1 MAAIA
6 GTSVPTVSKVLR
18 GGTDVSPQMRLKVMD
33 AVRTVGYTRRGRS
46 AGERLR
52 DKPDAP
58 STIEVVV
65 NHVEGTWMNR
75 VLVGV
80 EYEAAAAGLDVV
92 ITLARENHDWTSR
105 LLRRHSAGAVVV
117 LVDPSSSQFK
127 ALSAAGIP
135 VVLIDPMSRPPD
147 GTVSVGV
154 ANWDGGRIAAEHLL
168 SLGHTRIGIVAG
180 DRRHLYSRARVD
192 GFRAAAEAPV
202 PSEAV
207 ISVAHGNWDPE
218 KAEAVTHSLF
228 DRDPAITAVFAC
240 SDTMALGVY
249 DALAARDLR
258 VPADVSVVGFD
269 DRPEAQWARP
279 PLTTVRQPTAELG
292 ATAVKRLLELAR
304 TDRNELRSRSRLEL
318 STDLV
323 IRASTSQPEL
333 TPVRSEDLRAH
344 GRTGGGSS
352 IRTCLAVRPGG
363 IRNISESWA
372 PLPA

>member
-1 MAAIA
+1 MTNGSPDGRRPTLSAVAAVA

-18 GGTDVSPQMRLKVMD
+18 GGTDVSPEMRLKVMD

-46 AGERLR
+46 AGERFR
-52 DKPDAP
+52 DEADTP
-58 STIEVVV
+58 STIELVV

-75 VLVGV
+75 VLTGI

-92 ITLARENHDWTSR
+92 ITLARENQDWTSR
-105 LLRRHSAGAVVV
+105 LLRRRSAGAVVV

-147 GTVSVGV
+147 DAVSVGV
-154 ANWDGGRIAAEHLL
+154 ANWDGGRMAGEHLF

-180 DRRHLYSRARVD
+180 SRRHLYSRARVD
-192 GFRAAAEAPV
+192 GFRAVAEAAA

-207 ISVAHGNWDPE
+207 ISVVHGNWDRG

-228 DRDPAITAVFAC
+228 DADPAITAVFAC

-258 VPADVSVVGFD
+258 IPADVSVVGFD

-279 PLTTVRQPTAELG
+279 SLTTVRQPTGEMG
-292 ATAVKRLLELAR
+292 ATAVKRLLEIVH
-304 TDRNELRSRSRLEL
+304 TDGNGLQSRSRLEL
-318 STDLV
+318 STDLI
-323 IRASTSQPEL
+323 IRASTSQA
-333 TPVRSEDLRAH
+333 SK
-344 GRTGGGSS
+344 
-352 IRTCLAVRPGG
+352 
-363 IRNISESWA
+363 
-372 PLPA
+372 